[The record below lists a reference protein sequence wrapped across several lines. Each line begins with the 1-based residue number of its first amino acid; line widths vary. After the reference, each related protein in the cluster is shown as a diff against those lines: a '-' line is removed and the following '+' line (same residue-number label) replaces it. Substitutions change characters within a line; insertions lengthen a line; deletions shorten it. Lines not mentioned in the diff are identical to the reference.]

1 MFSTPHASSATHT
14 SSLVQTSCHETER
27 AARSASSNIL
37 VDKAVDCKKKN
48 GARQSHKKLKR
59 CTLLWNIKAK
69 AKANMFELT
78 RASTIIILLFYSICR
93 AGHFLT
99 KVC

>member
-1 MFSTPHASSATHT
+1 MRHRIHTHPLWFKLHAMKQNAQLGAHP
-14 SSLVQTSCHETER
+14 QTYLL
-27 AARSASSNIL
+27 IKPWI
-37 VDKAVDCKKKN
+37 VKKN

-93 AGHFLT
+93 ARHFLT